1 MVVVLAL
8 AGAATALAAARDPG
22 VTAPA
27 PERIARSA
35 VHSVTNAPE
44 ADATAGAPWSAHRVS
59 PDSTS
64 TLSETGVPETGVP
77 SKAAAPPDSPT
88 APSLVQTGPV
98 GADAV
103 LETVNSPA
111 LPEGHGLQVNAAA
124 RAARDAAG
132 RNGAGPPAQAAPVT
146 SFDITLSPGANL
158 ISLPLVPDD
167 IGIEAVLTGI
177 LDRVETVWQYDT
189 SGAVPR
195 WRSYAPGAPSD
206 LRVMRDGLGYWVLLK
221 DGGAGDAVLTVTG
234 REETGPARRVA
245 RGWNLVGYTST
256 SPQSPGGYLGALG
269 GSAGTTMLGYA
280 GGVAEL
286 VLPRAAT
293 PQLMPGRGYW
303 LYLEA
308 AGTIGG
314 APPKTMA
321 VPADRQEP
329 VVLEHESGARIEIP
343 PGATA
348 GALGEDG
355 AETVTVTIQEVEPP
369 AESILN
375 VGPVFG
381 FSIVDQDGDEVPLR
395 EAVKIT
401 LPYTL
406 PEDKNA
412 ADVIML
418 HWDEGRRRWES
429 AGSSSEEPPPRARGS
444 VERKSAGGD
453 GGMTKGGRVDEAS
466 GTITAEVEHLS
477 DYAVALFLAP
487 VEYMAVSGLS
497 VVGRE
502 LFRPSYNAGF
512 KHLISLDGSASL
524 PIPHAPN
531 ITVGEVGFS
540 LILDLDDIV
549 SLPNVWDDIAE
560 LVDAEL
566 PKTEIRT
573 PEGITEEGI
582 AGYFTYGLNANV
594 ALSVQAGTNPLPFSG
609 GIRFRLPLTEEHGT
623 TGFNNDVS
631 FDASASA
638 LTLSVPYLGEVSAV
652 TINQNGNINPRD
664 AQLST
669 CLACTSSL
677 EVKATLADITFNI
690 TKGEFNTGF
699 LSELADRLLGVDEG
713 CASPGSQC
721 QIPAQG
727 FSDVWIEYLYGSF
740 AKVLEGVAEYLGIIA
755 PYTPYEHT
763 SPDPGNPLF
772 AAGYINGIER
782 ITGGHDVNGDGRGDM
797 VFPAGS
803 AGGIPLQIWT
813 TGDSHENRKYF
824 LELHD
829 LTEGWEIRPDTGK
842 WHEGLSPELNDPSED
857 AVWRVDFE
865 TLALSAN
872 QTHWL
877 VTAADDAPNSGRAS
891 FRLVHNRSLLGG
903 GRDMLVDEVPLTLVK
918 DRELTDLSVEVAVS
932 HDPVASGEI
941 LTYTL
946 NVHNEGPDAADD
958 VELHLRNAVMHG
970 LVLTGASTSGG
981 APPSCSELA
990 DAKGYACRLGDL
1002 GAGETI
1008 VVTLEFELA
1017 LSLAD
1022 GETFNTLFAV
1032 MSHTEDLAL
1041 ENNSAAAASTVRVA
1055 ERVVLDALYNATGG
1069 RNWSHQRDWL
1079 SGEPIGDWYG
1089 VTTDGI
1095 GRVTALDLYQNHLTG
1110 TIPPELAGL
1119 PSLKQLH
1126 LSGNGLSGEIPGE
1139 LGGLTQ
1145 LEQLIASSNRLSGEM
1160 PPELGDL
1167 GSLTWLHLSD
1177 NQLTGGI
1184 PAWLGRLS
1192 RLERL
1197 SLSRNQMTGQI
1208 PAELGGLPNLQFLR
1222 LQGNQLTGCIP
1233 AGLRDVPDNDL
1244 DELGLADCASG
1255 DAATDRAALVALY
1268 NATGGANW
1276 RNNGNWLSNAPMGE
1290 WHGVTTDSDG
1300 RVTDLHLIDNQ
1311 LTGAIPA
1318 ELGYLTKLELLA
1330 LIDNRLTGSIPAELG
1345 YLTNV
1350 EVLALID
1357 NRLTGSIPAELGYL
1371 TNVEF
1376 LGLGGN
1382 QLTGSIP
1389 AELGNLTNLTHLD
1402 LYRNQLTGEIP
1413 AELGSLTSLRR
1424 LRLEGNQLTGSI
1436 PAELGGLTNLERLYL
1451 FNNQLTGSIPVEL
1464 GNLTNLTHLYLYLNQ
1479 LTGAIPAELGSLTN
1493 LELLDLS
1500 DSQLTGAIPAELGS
1514 LTSLRR
1520 LYLFNNQ
1527 LTGEIPAEL
1536 ANLANLQ
1543 TLHLYLNQL
1552 TGEIPAELGD
1562 LSTLEYLYLS
1572 GNQLTGEI
1580 PAELGNLTNLK
1591 WLDLEGNQL
1600 TGCIP
1605 EGLRNIR
1612 VNDFGQLG
1620 LPFCGS

>member
-1 MVVVLAL
+1 MRLGRLANLLTVIGVVLAL
-8 AGAATALAAARDPG
+8 AGAATALAAARDQDPG
-22 VTAPA
+22 TTAPVPA
-27 PERIARSA
+27 ARSS

-44 ADATAGAPWSAHRVS
+44 ADGASGRAVAAARRAS
-59 PDSTS
+59 PDPASPAVPEKG
-64 TLSETGVPETGVP
+64 LPRTGVPFRGET
-77 SKAAAPPDSPT
+77 PPESPT
-88 APSLVQTGPV
+88 TPLFVKAGGINAGST

-103 LETVNSPA
+103 R
-111 LPEGHGLQVNAAA
+111 NAGV
-124 RAARDAAG
+124 DG
-132 RNGAGPPAQAAPVT
+132 RNGAGPPAQATPVT
-146 SFDITLSPGANL
+146 SFDITLRPGANL

-167 IGIEAVLTGI
+167 IGIEAVLAGI
-177 LDRVETVWQYDT
+177 LDRVETVWHYDT

-195 WRSYAPGAPSD
+195 WQSYAPGAPSD
-206 LRVMRDGLGYWVLLK
+206 LRVMRDGPGYWVHLK
-221 DGGAGDAVLTVTG
+221 HGVAGDAVLTVTG
-234 REETGPARRVA
+234 REATGPARRVV
-245 RGWNLVGYTST
+245 RGWNLVGFTAT
-256 SPQSPGGYLGALG
+256 SPQSPGEYLGALG
-269 GSAGTTMLGYA
+269 GSAGTTMVGYA
-280 GGVAEL
+280 GGAAEP
-286 VLPRAAT
+286 VLPSAAP

-329 VVLEHESGARIEIP
+329 VVLEHERGARIEIP

-348 GALGEDG
+348 GALGEEG
-355 AETVTVTIQEVEPP
+355 AETVTVTIQEIEPP

-375 VGPVFG
+375 VGSVFG

-418 HWDEGRRRWES
+418 QWDEGRRRWES

-444 VERKSAGGD
+444 AQSRSAGGG
-453 GGMTKGGRVDEAS
+453 GGMAKGGKVDEAS

-502 LFRPSYNAGF
+502 LFRPSYNAGY

-609 GIRFRLPLTEEHGT
+609 GIRFRLPLTEEHGN

-631 FDASASA
+631 FEASASA

-699 LSELADRLLGVDEG
+699 LSEIADRLLGVDEG

-740 AKVLEGVAEYLGIIA
+740 AKVLEGGAEYLGIIA
-755 PYTPYEHT
+755 PYTPHEHT

-782 ITGGHDVNGDGRGDM
+782 ITGGQDVNGDGRGDM

-824 LELHD
+824 LELHG

-1002 GAGETI
+1002 GDLGAGETI

-1145 LEQLIASSNRLSGEM
+1145 LEQLIASSNRLSGEI

-1208 PAELGGLPNLQFLR
+1208 PAELGGMPNLQFLR

-1276 RNNGNWLSNAPMGE
+1276 GRNGNWLSNAPMGE

-1300 RVTDLHLIDNQ
+1300 RVTDLHLFNNQLTGEIPAQLGGLTNLGWLQLAYNQLTGEIPAQLGGLTNLKRLYLYDNQ
-1311 LTGAIPA
+1311 LTGEIPA
-1318 ELGYLTKLELLA
+1318 EFGSLPNLERLYL
-1330 LIDNRLTGSIPAELG
+1330 S
-1345 YLTNV
+1345 
-1350 EVLALID
+1350 
-1357 NRLTGSIPAELGYL
+1357 
-1371 TNVEF
+1371 
-1376 LGLGGN
+1376 GN
-1382 QLTGSIP
+1382 QLTGEIP
-1389 AELGNLTNLTHLD
+1389 AELVSLTNLTHLNLYRNQLTGEIPAELVSLTNLEVLRLSSNQLTGEIPAELGD
-1402 LYRNQLTGEIP
+1402 LANLEVLQLRSNQLTGEIPAELGDLTNLTHLNLYRNQLTGEIP
-1413 AELGSLTSLRR
+1413 AELGD
-1424 LRLEGNQLTGSI
+1424 
-1436 PAELGGLTNLERLYL
+1436 
-1451 FNNQLTGSIPVEL
+1451 
-1464 GNLTNLTHLYLYLNQ
+1464 
-1479 LTGAIPAELGSLTN
+1479 LTN
-1493 LELLDLS
+1493 LELLSLS
-1500 DSQLTGAIPAELGS
+1500 S
-1514 LTSLRR
+1514 
-1520 LYLFNNQ
+1520 
-1527 LTGEIPAEL
+1527 
-1536 ANLANLQ
+1536 
-1543 TLHLYLNQL
+1543 
-1552 TGEIPAELGD
+1552 
-1562 LSTLEYLYLS
+1562 
-1572 GNQLTGEI
+1572 NQLTGEI
-1580 PAELGNLTNLK
+1580 PAELGNLTNLEV
-1591 WLDLEGNQL
+1591 LRLSSNQL

-1620 LPFCGS
+1620 LPFCGN

>member
-1 MVVVLAL
+1 ML
-8 AGAATALAAARDPG
+8 AGAGTAPAAARVREPG
-22 VTAPA
+22 VVAPSPA
-27 PERIARSA
+27 PMNLPAGPMAMDQPETSA
-35 VHSVTNAPE
+35 ASGPSSE
-44 ADATAGAPWSAHRVS
+44 SALRVS
-59 PDSTS
+59 SDSATPPAR
-64 TLSETGVPETGVP
+64 TWFPLEGLY
-77 SKAAAPPDSPT
+77 PPDSPI
-88 APSLVQTGPV
+88 ASSFVKNGPAV
-98 GADAV
+98 AVAV
-103 LETVNSPA
+103 LETVNPSVPV
-111 LPEGHGLQVNAAA
+111 EGPDLRTGG
-124 RAARDAAG
+124 ARDAAG
-132 RNGAGPPAQAAPVT
+132 RNGAGPVFQQAGIT
-146 SFDITLSPGANL
+146 SHDITLSPGANL

-167 IGIEAVLTGI
+167 IGIEAVLAGI
-177 LDRVETVWQYDT
+177 LDRVETVWHYDT

-206 LRVMRDGLGYWVLLK
+206 LRVMRDGPGYWVHLK
-221 DGGAGDAVLTVTG
+221 HDVAGDAALTVTG
-234 REETGPARRVA
+234 REATGLARRVA
-245 RGWNLVGYTST
+245 RGWNLVGFTAT
-256 SPQSPGGYLGALG
+256 SPQSPGEYLGALG
-269 GSAGTTMLGYA
+269 GSAGTTMVGYA
-280 GGVAEL
+280 GGTAEP
-286 VLPRAAT
+286 VLPSAA
-293 PQLMPGRGYW
+293 PPLLMPGRGYW

-329 VVLEHESGARIEIP
+329 VVLEHERGARIEIP

-355 AETVTVTIQEVEPP
+355 AETVTVTIQEIEPP

-375 VGPVFG
+375 VGSVFG

-429 AGSSSEEPPPRARGS
+429 AGSSSEEQPPRARGS
-444 VERKSAGGD
+444 AQSRSAQSKSAGGG
-453 GGMTKGGRVDEAS
+453 GGMAKGGRVDEAS

-502 LFRPSYNAGF
+502 LFRPGYNAGF

-524 PIPHAPN
+524 PIPHVPI

-566 PKTEIRT
+566 PKKEIRT

-594 ALSVQAGTNPLPFSG
+594 ALSVQVDENPLPFSG
-609 GIRFRLPLTEEHGT
+609 GIRFRLPLTGKYRNT
-623 TGFNNDVS
+623 VFNNDVS

-652 TINQNGNINPRD
+652 TVNQNGNIDPTD

-669 CLACTSSL
+669 CLVCTSSL

-699 LSELADRLLGVDEG
+699 LSKIADRLLDIDER
-713 CASPGSQC
+713 CAAPGSQC
-721 QIPAQG
+721 QIPAQE
-727 FSDVWIEYLYGSF
+727 FSDLWIAGLFGPF
-740 AKVLEGVAEYLGIIA
+740 VKVLEGVAEYLGIIA
-755 PYTPYEHT
+755 PYTPYEYT
-763 SPDPGNPLF
+763 SPDPENPLF
-772 AAGYINGIER
+772 TVGYINGIER
-782 ITGGHDVNGDGRGDM
+782 FTGGQDVNGDGRGDM

-824 LELHD
+824 LELYD
-829 LTEGWEIRPDTGK
+829 LTEGWEIRPDIGK
-842 WHEGLSPELNDPSED
+842 WHESLEPELKKPSED
-857 AVWRVDFE
+857 AVLRVDFE

-877 VTAADDAPNSGRAS
+877 VTAADDAPNSGGGW
-891 FRLVHNRSLLGG
+891 FRLVHNRPLLGG
-903 GRDMLVDEVPLTLVK
+903 FEDVKVDDFHVNLVQ

-932 HDPVASGEI
+932 HDPVASGET
-941 LTYTL
+941 LTYTVT
-946 NVHNEGPDAADD
+946 VHNEGPDAADD
-958 VELHLRNAVMHG
+958 VELYLSNAVMHG
-970 LVLTGASTSGG
+970 LVLTGASTSGST
-981 APPSCSELA
+981 PPSCSDSA
-990 DAKGYACRLGDL
+990 AAAGYGCRLGNL
-1002 GAGETI
+1002 AARETI
-1008 VVTLEFELA
+1008 GVTLEFELA
-1017 LSLAD
+1017 VSLAD
-1022 GETFNTLFAV
+1022 GETFNTSFAV

-1055 ERVVLDALYNATGG
+1055 DRVVLADLYRATGG
-1069 RNWSHQRDWL
+1069 SSWTYQGRWL
-1079 SGEPIGDWYG
+1079 SHEPIGKWYG

-1095 GRVTALDLYQNHLTG
+1095 GRATALDLYQNHLTG

-1126 LSGNGLSGEIPGE
+1126 LTGNGLSGEIPPE

-1145 LEQLIASSNRLSGEM
+1145 LEQLIASSNRLSGEI

-1167 GSLTWLHLSD
+1167 GNLTRLHLSD

-1184 PAWLGRLS
+1184 PAWLGRLE

-1197 SLSRNQMTGQI
+1197 SLSRNQLTGEI

-1233 AGLRDVPDNDL
+1233 AGLREVPDNDL

-1255 DAATDRAALVALY
+1255 DTATDRAALVALY
-1268 NATGGANW
+1268 NATDGGNW
-1276 RNNGNWLSNAPMGE
+1276 HNNRNWLSNAPMSA
-1290 WHGVTTDSDG
+1290 WHGVITDSDG
-1300 RVTDLHLIDNQ
+1300 RVIGLHLD
-1311 LTGAIPA
+1311 T
-1318 ELGYLTKLELLA
+1318 
-1330 LIDNRLTGSIPAELG
+1330 NRLTGK
-1345 YLTNV
+1345 
-1350 EVLALID
+1350 
-1357 NRLTGSIPAELGYL
+1357 
-1371 TNVEF
+1371 
-1376 LGLGGN
+1376 
-1382 QLTGSIP
+1382 
-1389 AELGNLTNLTHLD
+1389 
-1402 LYRNQLTGEIP
+1402 IP
-1413 AELGSLTSLRR
+1413 AELGSLT
-1424 LRLEGNQLTGSI
+1424 
-1436 PAELGGLTNLERLYL
+1436 NLERLYL
-1451 FNNQLTGSIPVEL
+1451 SV
-1464 GNLTNLTHLYLYLNQ
+1464 NQ

-1493 LELLDLS
+1493 LEFLHLS
-1500 DSQLTGAIPAELGS
+1500 INQLTGEIPAELGSLTNLEFLALGSTRLTGEIPAELGDLTNLTLLSLWGNQLAGAIPAELGS
-1514 LTSLRR
+1514 LTNLER
-1520 LYLFNNQ
+1520 LYLSNNQ

-1536 ANLANLQ
+1536 GSLTNL
-1543 TLHLYLNQL
+1543 T
-1552 TGEIPAELGD
+1552 
-1562 LSTLEYLYLS
+1562 YLS
-1572 GNQLTGEI
+1572 LNDNQLTGEI
-1580 PAELGNLTNLK
+1580 PAELGNLANLR
-1591 WLDLEGNQL
+1591 WLQLASNQL

-1612 VNDFGQLG
+1612 ANDLAQLG
-1620 LPFCGS
+1620 LAFCGS

>member
-1 MVVVLAL
+1 MRLGRLANLLTVIGVVLAL
-8 AGAATALAAARDPG
+8 AGAATALAAARAPDPG
-22 VTAPA
+22 TTAPA
-27 PERIARSA
+27 PAPVARSS

-44 ADATAGAPWSAHRVS
+44 ADGASGRAVAAARRAS
-59 PDSTS
+59 PEPASPAVPEKG
-64 TLSETGVPETGVP
+64 LPRTGVPFRGET
-77 SKAAAPPDSPT
+77 PPESPT
-88 APSLVQTGPV
+88 TPHFVKAGGINAGSA

-103 LETVNSPA
+103 REPGDPPA
-111 LPEGHGLQVNAAA
+111 PPEGPGGQVNGAASA
-124 RAARDAAG
+124 VRNAG
-132 RNGAGPPAQAAPVT
+132 VDGRKGAGPVFQQAGIT
-146 SFDITLSPGANL
+146 SHDITLSPGSNL

-167 IGIEAVLTGI
+167 IGIEAVLAGI
-177 LDRVETVWQYDT
+177 LDRVETVWHYDT
-189 SGAVPR
+189 SGAVPG

-206 LRVMRDGLGYWVLLK
+206 LRVMRDGPGYWVHLK
-221 DGGAGDAVLTVTG
+221 HGVAGDAVLTVTG
-234 REETGPARRVA
+234 REATGPARRVA
-245 RGWNLVGYTST
+245 RGWNLVGFTAT
-256 SPQSPGGYLGALG
+256 SPQSPGEYLGALG
-269 GSAGTTMLGYA
+269 GSAGTTMVGYA
-280 GGVAEL
+280 GGAAEP
-286 VLPRAAT
+286 VLPSAVP

-329 VVLEHESGARIEIP
+329 VVLEHERGARIEIP

-355 AETVTVTIQEVEPP
+355 AETVTVTIQEIEPP

-375 VGPVFG
+375 VGSVFG

-444 VERKSAGGD
+444 AQSRSAGGG
-453 GGMTKGGRVDEAS
+453 GGMAKGGRVDEAS

-502 LFRPSYNAGF
+502 LFRPSYNAGY

-531 ITVGEVGFS
+531 ITVGELGFS
-540 LILDLDDIV
+540 LILDLDDAV
-549 SLPNVWDDIAE
+549 SLPTVWEDVGE
-560 LVDAEL
+560 LVDDEL
-566 PKTEIRT
+566 AATEIPT
-573 PEGITEEGI
+573 PRGITEEGI

-594 ALSVQAGTNPLPFSG
+594 SLSVQADANPLPFSG
-609 GIRFRLPLTEEHGT
+609 GIRFRLPLTEKYGNT
-623 TGFNNDVS
+623 RFNNDVS
-631 FDASASA
+631 FEASASA
-638 LTLSVPYLGEVSAV
+638 LTLSFPYVGEISAV
-652 TINQNGNINPRD
+652 TINQNGNIDPRD

-699 LSELADRLLGVDEG
+699 LSEIADRLLGVDER

-740 AKVLEGVAEYLGIIA
+740 AKVLEGGAEYLGIIA
-755 PYTPYEHT
+755 PYTPHEHT

-782 ITGGHDVNGDGRGDM
+782 ITGGQDVNGDGRGDM

-824 LELHD
+824 LELHG

-903 GRDMLVDEVPLTLVK
+903 GRDMLVDEVPLTLVQ

-1017 LSLAD
+1017 VSLAD
-1022 GETFNTLFAV
+1022 GETFNTSFAV

-1055 ERVVLDALYNATGG
+1055 DRVVLADLYRATGG
-1069 RNWSHQRDWL
+1069 SSWTYQGRWL
-1079 SGEPIGDWYG
+1079 SHEPIGKWYG

-1095 GRVTALDLYQNHLTG
+1095 GRATALDLYQNHLTG

-1126 LSGNGLSGEIPGE
+1126 LTGNGLSGEIPGE

-1145 LEQLIASSNRLSGEM
+1145 LEQLIASSNRLSGEI

-1167 GSLTWLHLSD
+1167 GNLTRLHLSD

-1197 SLSRNQMTGQI
+1197 SLSRNQLTGGI
-1208 PAELGGLPNLQFLR
+1208 PPELGRLPNLQFLR

-1244 DELGLADCASG
+1244 DELGLDCEA
-1255 DAATDRAALVALY
+1255 RVPF
-1268 NATGGANW
+1268 
-1276 RNNGNWLSNAPMGE
+1276 APRRCG
-1290 WHGVTTDSDG
+1290 HGPG
-1300 RVTDLHLIDNQ
+1300 RQ
-1311 LTGAIPA
+1311 
-1318 ELGYLTKLELLA
+1318 E
-1330 LIDNRLTGSIPAELG
+1330 
-1345 YLTNV
+1345 
-1350 EVLALID
+1350 
-1357 NRLTGSIPAELGYL
+1357 
-1371 TNVEF
+1371 
-1376 LGLGGN
+1376 
-1382 QLTGSIP
+1382 
-1389 AELGNLTNLTHLD
+1389 
-1402 LYRNQLTGEIP
+1402 
-1413 AELGSLTSLRR
+1413 
-1424 LRLEGNQLTGSI
+1424 
-1436 PAELGGLTNLERLYL
+1436 
-1451 FNNQLTGSIPVEL
+1451 
-1464 GNLTNLTHLYLYLNQ
+1464 
-1479 LTGAIPAELGSLTN
+1479 
-1493 LELLDLS
+1493 
-1500 DSQLTGAIPAELGS
+1500 
-1514 LTSLRR
+1514 
-1520 LYLFNNQ
+1520 
-1527 LTGEIPAEL
+1527 
-1536 ANLANLQ
+1536 
-1543 TLHLYLNQL
+1543 
-1552 TGEIPAELGD
+1552 
-1562 LSTLEYLYLS
+1562 
-1572 GNQLTGEI
+1572 
-1580 PAELGNLTNLK
+1580 
-1591 WLDLEGNQL
+1591 
-1600 TGCIP
+1600 
-1605 EGLRNIR
+1605 
-1612 VNDFGQLG
+1612 
-1620 LPFCGS
+1620 

>member
-1 MVVVLAL
+1 MRLGRLANLLTVIGVVLAL
-8 AGAATALAAARDPG
+8 AGAATALAAARDQDPG
-22 VTAPA
+22 TTAPVPA
-27 PERIARSA
+27 ARSS

-44 ADATAGAPWSAHRVS
+44 ADGASGRAVAAARRAS
-59 PDSTS
+59 PDPASPA
-64 TLSETGVPETGVP
+64 VPEKGLPRSGVP
-77 SKAAAPPDSPT
+77 SRGETPPESPT
-88 APSLVQTGPV
+88 TPLFVKAGGINAGSA

-103 LETVNSPA
+103 R
-111 LPEGHGLQVNAAA
+111 NAGV
-124 RAARDAAG
+124 DG
-132 RNGAGPPAQAAPVT
+132 RNGAGPPAQATPVT
-146 SFDITLSPGANL
+146 SFDITLRPGANL

-167 IGIEAVLTGI
+167 IGIEAVLAGI
-177 LDRVETVWQYDT
+177 LDRVETVWHYDT

-195 WRSYAPGAPSD
+195 WQSYAPGAPSD
-206 LRVMRDGLGYWVLLK
+206 LRVMRDGPGYWVHLK
-221 DGGAGDAVLTVTG
+221 HGVAGDAVLTVTG
-234 REETGPARRVA
+234 REATGPARRVA
-245 RGWNLVGYTST
+245 RGWNLVGFTAT
-256 SPQSPGGYLGALG
+256 APQGPGEYLGALG
-269 GSAGTTMLGYA
+269 GSAGTTMVGYA
-280 GGVAEL
+280 GGAAEP
-286 VLPRAAT
+286 VLPSAAP

-329 VVLEHESGARIEIP
+329 VVLEHERGARIEIP

-348 GALGEDG
+348 GALGEEG
-355 AETVTVTIQEVEPP
+355 AETVTVTIQEIEPP

-375 VGPVFG
+375 VGSVFG

-444 VERKSAGGD
+444 AQSRSAGGG
-453 GGMTKGGRVDEAS
+453 GGMAKGGRVDEAS

-502 LFRPSYNAGF
+502 LFRPSYNAGY

-531 ITVGEVGFS
+531 ITVGELGFS
-540 LILDLDDIV
+540 LILDLDDAV
-549 SLPNVWDDIAE
+549 SLPTVWEDVGE
-560 LVDAEL
+560 LVDDEL
-566 PKTEIRT
+566 AATEIPT
-573 PEGITEEGI
+573 PRGITEEGI

-594 ALSVQAGTNPLPFSG
+594 SLSVQADANPLPFSG
-609 GIRFRLPLTEEHGT
+609 GIRFRLPLTEKYGNT
-623 TGFNNDVS
+623 RFNNDVS
-631 FDASASA
+631 FEASASA
-638 LTLSVPYLGEVSAV
+638 LTLSFPYVGEISAV
-652 TINQNGNINPRD
+652 TINQNGNIDPRD

-699 LSELADRLLGVDEG
+699 LSEIADRLLGVDER

-740 AKVLEGVAEYLGIIA
+740 AKVLEGGAEYLGIIA
-755 PYTPYEHT
+755 PYTPHEHT

-782 ITGGHDVNGDGRGDM
+782 ITGGQDVNGDGRGDM

-824 LELHD
+824 LELHG

-877 VTAADDAPNSGRAS
+877 VTAADDAPNAGRAS
-891 FRLVHNRSLLGG
+891 FRLVHNRSGG
-903 GRDMLVDEVPLTLVK
+903 KDMLVDEVPLTLVQ

-1055 ERVVLDALYNATGG
+1055 DRVVLDALYRATGG

-1145 LEQLIASSNRLSGEM
+1145 LEQLIASSNRLSGEI

-1255 DAATDRAALVALY
+1255 DAASDRAALVALY

-1276 RNNGNWLSNAPMGE
+1276 RNNGNWLSNAPIGA

-1300 RVTDLHLIDNQ
+1300 RVTELYLIDNQ

-1318 ELGYLTKLELLA
+1318 ELGDLTKLELLA
-1330 LIDNRLTGSIPAELG
+1330 LINNRLTGSIPAELG

-1382 QLTGSIP
+1382 QLTGEIP

-1436 PAELGGLTNLERLYL
+1436 PAELGD
-1451 FNNQLTGSIPVEL
+1451 
-1464 GNLTNLTHLYLYLNQ
+1464 LTNLTELQ
-1479 LTGAIPAELGSLTN
+1479 LRS
-1493 LELLDLS
+1493 
-1500 DSQLTGAIPAELGS
+1500 
-1514 LTSLRR
+1514 
-1520 LYLFNNQ
+1520 
-1527 LTGEIPAEL
+1527 
-1536 ANLANLQ
+1536 
-1543 TLHLYLNQL
+1543 NQL

-1562 LSTLEYLYLS
+1562 LANLEVLRLS
-1572 GNQLTGEI
+1572 SNQLTGEI
-1580 PAELGNLTNLK
+1580 PAELGDLANLEVLHLRGNQLTGAIPAELGNLTNLE
-1591 WLDLEGNQL
+1591 LLSLRGNQL

-1620 LPFCGS
+1620 LPFCGN

>member
-1 MVVVLAL
+1 MRLGRLANLIKVIGVVLAL
-8 AGAATALAAARDPG
+8 AGAATALAAARAQDPG
-22 VTAPA
+22 TTALAPA
-27 PERIARSA
+27 PVARSS
-35 VHSVTNAPE
+35 VHSETKAPE
-44 ADATAGAPWSAHRVS
+44 ADGTFIRDPAPAPRVS
-59 PDSTS
+59 ADPTS
-64 TLSETGVPETGVP
+64 PLPETSQSRTGVP
-77 SKAAAPPDSPT
+77 STAETPPESPT
-88 APSLVQTGPV
+88 TPFFVEAGEINTGPP
-98 GADAV
+98 GADAGP
-103 LETVNSPA
+103 ETVNPSVPV
-111 LPEGHGLQVNAAA
+111 EGPDLRTGTAGAARNAAV
-124 RAARDAAG
+124 DG
-132 RNGAGPPAQAAPVT
+132 RNGAGPPAQATPVT
-146 SFDITLSPGANL
+146 SFDFTLTPGANL

-167 IGIEAVLTGI
+167 IGIEAVLAGI

-206 LRVMRDGLGYWVLLK
+206 LRVMRDGPGYWVHLK
-221 DGGAGDAVLTVTG
+221 DDGAGDAALTITG
-234 REETGPARRVA
+234 REATGPARRVA
-245 RGWNLVGYTST
+245 RGWNLVGFTAT
-256 SPQSPGGYLGALG
+256 SPQSPGEYLGALS
-269 GSAGTTMLGYA
+269 GSAGTTMVGYA
-280 GGVAEL
+280 GGTAEV
-286 VLPRAAT
+286 VLPSAAS

-308 AGTIGG
+308 AGAIGG

-329 VVLEHESGARIEIP
+329 VVLEHERGARIEIP

-429 AGSSSEEPPPRARGS
+429 AGGSSEEQPPRARGS
-444 VERKSAGGD
+444 AQRKSAGGG
-453 GGMTKGGRVDEAS
+453 GGMAQGGRVDEAS
-466 GTITAEVEHLS
+466 RTITAEVEHLS

-531 ITVGEVGFS
+531 ITVGELGFS
-540 LILDLDDIV
+540 LILDLDDAV
-549 SLPNVWDDIAE
+549 SLPTVWEDVGE
-560 LVDAEL
+560 LVDDELAE
-566 PKTEIRT
+566 TEIQT
-573 PEGITEEGI
+573 PRGITEEGI

-594 ALSVQAGTNPLPFSG
+594 ALSVQAGVNPLPFSG
-609 GIRFRLPLTEEHGT
+609 GIRFRLPLTEEYGT

-638 LTLSVPYLGEVSAV
+638 LTLSFPYAGEISAV
-652 TINQNGNINPRD
+652 TINQNGNIHPGD

-699 LSELADRLLGVDEG
+699 LSEIADRLLGVDEG

-727 FSDVWIEYLYGSF
+727 FSDLWIEYLYGSF

-782 ITGGHDVNGDGRGDM
+782 VTGGHDVNGDGRGDM

-824 LELHD
+824 LELHG

-842 WHEGLSPELNDPSED
+842 WHEGLSPELKDPSED

-877 VTAADDAPNSGRAS
+877 VTAADDAPNLGRAS

-918 DRELTDLSVEVAVS
+918 DRELTDLSVEAAVS

-946 NVHNEGPDAADD
+946 SVHNEGPDAADD

-981 APPSCSELA
+981 ASPSCSESA
-990 DAKGYACRLGDL
+990 AAAGYACRLGDL

-1008 VVTLEFELA
+1008 VVTLGFELA
-1017 LSLAD
+1017 VSLAD

-1055 ERVVLDALYNATGG
+1055 DRVALADLYRATGG
-1069 RNWSHQRDWL
+1069 SNWTYQGRWL
-1079 SGEPIGDWYG
+1079 GHDPIGKWYG

-1126 LSGNGLSGEIPGE
+1126 LTGNGLSGPIPGE

-1145 LEQLIASSNRLSGEM
+1145 LEQLIASSNRLSGEI

-1167 GSLTWLHLSD
+1167 GNLTRLHLSD

-1192 RLERL
+1192 SLERL
-1197 SLSRNQMTGQI
+1197 SVSRNLLAGEI
-1208 PAELGGLPNLQFLR
+1208 PPKLGRLPNLQFLR

-1233 AGLRDVPDNDL
+1233 EGLRDVPDNDL
-1244 DELGLADCASG
+1244 DKLGLDDCASG
-1255 DAATDRAALVALY
+1255 GDADSDRAALVALY
-1268 NATGGANW
+1268 DATGGRNW
-1276 RNNGNWLSNAPMGE
+1276 RNNRNWLSNARMWE
-1290 WHGVTTDSDG
+1290 WQGVTTDGDG
-1300 RVTDLHLIDNQ
+1300 RVISLRLSYNQ
-1311 LTGAIPA
+1311 LTGEIPA
-1318 ELGYLTKLELLA
+1318 ELGSLS
-1330 LIDNRLTGSIPAELG
+1330 RLRFL
-1345 YLTNV
+1345 
-1350 EVLALID
+1350 VLY
-1357 NRLTGSIPAELGYL
+1357 G
-1371 TNVEF
+1371 
-1376 LGLGGN
+1376 
-1382 QLTGSIP
+1382 
-1389 AELGNLTNLTHLD
+1389 
-1402 LYRNQLTGEIP
+1402 NQLTGEIP
-1413 AELGSLTSLRR
+1413 AELGSLT
-1424 LRLEGNQLTGSI
+1424 
-1436 PAELGGLTNLERLYL
+1436 NLESLWLY
-1451 FNNQLTGSIPVEL
+1451 
-1464 GNLTNLTHLYLYLNQ
+1464 
-1479 LTGAIPAELGSLTN
+1479 
-1493 LELLDLS
+1493 D
-1500 DSQLTGAIPAELGS
+1500 
-1514 LTSLRR
+1514 
-1520 LYLFNNQ
+1520 NQ

-1536 ANLANLQ
+1536 VRLPNLEW
-1543 TLHLYLNQL
+1543 LYLQ
-1552 TGEIPAELGD
+1552 
-1562 LSTLEYLYLS
+1562 
-1572 GNQLTGEI
+1572 GNQLV
-1580 PAELGNLTNLK
+1580 
-1591 WLDLEGNQL
+1591 
-1600 TGCIP
+1600 GCIP
-1605 EGLRNIR
+1605 DGLRNIKF
-1612 VNDFGQLG
+1612 NDLTQLG
-1620 LPFCGS
+1620 LQFCGS